1 MLRKKLHIC
10 TYESDFL
17 YNYISKIIK
26 MKNINK
32 NNIKIDD
39 RDVIKLI
46 LVIFILK
53 RII

>member
-1 MLRKKLHIC
+1 
-10 TYESDFL
+10 
-17 YNYISKIIK
+17 
-26 MKNINK
+26 MKNISK